1 MNSVHRL
8 THARG
13 ARSALAL
20 TALSALLVAP
30 TPATAAKAP
39 AAKPTIAL
47 ATPRSFAA
55 AVAAIEKATGSKEMD
70 LELKGNPLPA
80 GEGRAFRMDG
90 KVATRLVDGSH
101 APFLKA
107 GLYLFRLE
115 RSFGMGGGLDTVAL
129 VKTTDRDALIRRV
142 GTSDMHGKL
151 SSDQIV
157 EWLAALEKD
166 EPFSLNEIG
175 VDFVAGHFD
184 VAPKDPAAVAR
195 RCAEIS
201 PELTKG
207 SGSAI
212 DLLTEEI
219 RSNRTLYLIW

>member
-1 MNSVHRL
+1 M
-8 THARG
+8 HAIKHTSRVTA

-20 TALSALLVAP
+20 TALSALLSVHA
-30 TPATAAKAP
+30 AAAKAP
-39 AAKPTIAL
+39 PAKPPISL
-47 ATPRSFAA
+47 AAPKSFAA
-55 AVAAIEKATGSKEMD
+55 AVAAIEKATGSKGAD

-80 GEGRAFRMDG
+80 EEGRAFKIEG

-101 APFLKA
+101 AAFMKA

-129 VKTTDRDALIRRV
+129 VKTTDRDALLRRV
-142 GTSDMHGKL
+142 GTTDMHGKL
-151 SSDQIV
+151 STDQIV
-157 EWLAALEKD
+157 EWLGALQKD

-175 VDFVAGHFD
+175 VDFVAGHFAT
-184 VAPKDPAAVAR
+184 VPKDPAAVAR
-195 RCAEIS
+195 RCAEIA

-212 DLLTEEI
+212 ELLTEEI
-219 RSNRTLYLIW
+219 KVNRTLYLIW